1 MCMCAYVWYACVWM
15 HICVCVYICISMCAC
30 VVCIYVYV
38 HVYICVC
45 MCVCKSVHAFVHT
58 HSTLCNHIGNLSTH
72 STSMWVPILKHGRG
86 LSYACGGSSS
96 KPHPNLT
103 HFTYIVGTFCLTSL
117 IPGLKYI
124 SAHDMVPQ
132 PLANACSSSG
142 TVTPLT
148 TCWESTEKWVA
159 DVPKSISVDQ
169 SICL

>member
-1 MCMCAYVWYACVWM
+1 MCSCLYAFMKGCMCTCVHACVYM
-15 HICVCVYICISMCAC
+15 HV
-30 VVCIYVYV
+30 YVYMCI
-38 HVYICVC
+38 HVC
-45 MCVCKSVHAFVHT
+45 MCTYVCACVCKSVRAFVHT

-96 KPHPNLT
+96 KPHPNPT